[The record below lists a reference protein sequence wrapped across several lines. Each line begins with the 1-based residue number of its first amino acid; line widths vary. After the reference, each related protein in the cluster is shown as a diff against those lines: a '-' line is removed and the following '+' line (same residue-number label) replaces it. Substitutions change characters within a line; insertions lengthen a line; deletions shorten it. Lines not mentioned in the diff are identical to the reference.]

1 MGRLGTALG
10 RLWDGSEKPESPMI
24 ARLGTV
30 GRLRKGVCMGAPE
43 NLSPNL
49 NLTLTLNLTLCEAVR
64 EMEVFG

>member
-1 MGRLGTALG
+1 
-10 RLWDGSEKPESPMI
+10 MI

-30 GRLRKGVCMGAPE
+30 GRLGEGVCMGAPE

-64 EMEVFG
+64 EMQFFG

>member
-1 MGRLGTALG
+1 MSRGTA
-10 RLWDGSEKPESPMI
+10 WDGSKKPESPMI

-30 GRLRKGVCMGAPE
+30 GRLGEGGCVGAPE

-64 EMEVFG
+64 EMEFFG